1 MLPSEPASA
10 RAGRALTAA
19 VVASAGAPAPLL
31 DAAVLVA
38 SELVTNAVR
47 HADGGDVL
55 LLVEADAR
63 SVSVGVRDDAH
74 RHPRLVAAY
83 EGGGR
88 GMLVVSALAERW
100 HVEEVAGGKV
110 VWAHL
115 RCPDD
120 PGSRRP

>member
-10 RAGRALTAA
+10 RLGRAATAA
-19 VVASAGAPAPLL
+19 LLTSLGAPAPLV

-55 LLVEADAR
+55 LLVEADST
-63 SVSVGVRDDAH
+63 SVSVGVGDSAPQ
-74 RHPRLVAAY
+74 HPELVAAY

-100 HVEEVAGGKV
+100 HVEEVDGGKV

-115 RCPDD
+115 RA
-120 PGSRRP
+120 PGDGA

>member
-1 MLPSEPASA
+1 VLPSEPASA

-19 VVASAGAPAPLL
+19 LLASVGAPAALV
-31 DAAVLVA
+31 DAAVLVT

-47 HADGGDVL
+47 HAGGGDVL

-63 SVSVGVRDDAH
+63 SVSVGVRDDAR

-100 HVEEVAGGKV
+100 HVEEVTGGKV

-115 RCPDD
+115 RRAED
-120 PGSRRP
+120 PAPERP